1 MPRMSEITQ
10 REQVAEAD
18 QPHFDSIIASRGRI
32 AAPYQYLLN
41 SPDLAARVAH
51 TIGYARFEA
60 KLDKRVAEL
69 AICSVAR
76 ELDCLYE
83 WAAHEDEAREAGVR
97 EEAIASIKAGTA
109 PDGLTPNEAVVVRY
123 VHEVLRAPHR
133 VSDAT
138 FGALLERLGER
149 DMAELA
155 AIVGA
160 YVMLACCL
168 NAFGVP
174 TPEGRAVLPA

>member
-1 MPRMSEITQ
+1 MPRMPEITQ
-10 REQVAEAD
+10 RDQVAEAG
-18 QPHFDSIIASRGRI
+18 QPHFDSIIASRSSIG
-32 AAPYQYLLN
+32 APYQYLLH

-60 KLDKRVAEL
+60 NLDKQVAEL
-69 AICSVAR
+69 AICTVAR
-76 ELDCLYE
+76 ELDCVYE
-83 WAAHEDEAREAGVR
+83 WAAHEGEARDAGVR
-97 EEAIASIKAGTA
+97 EEAIAAIKAGTA
-109 PDGLTPNEAVVVRY
+109 PEGLAPAEAMVVTY
-123 VHEVLRAPHR
+123 VHEVLRSPHR

-138 FGALLERLGER
+138 FEALVARLGHR

-155 AIVGA
+155 AIVGS

-174 TPEGRAVLPA
+174 TPDGRPVLPT